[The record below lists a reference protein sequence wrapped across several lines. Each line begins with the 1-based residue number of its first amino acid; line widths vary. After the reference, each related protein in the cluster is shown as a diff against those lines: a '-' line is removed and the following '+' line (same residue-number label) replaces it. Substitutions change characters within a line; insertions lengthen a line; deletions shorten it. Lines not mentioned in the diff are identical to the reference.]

1 METELFCSSCAD
13 IKESQVKHLIRSSYL
28 GNVQWC
34 WINMN
39 ELFLIRLVWVWDFF
53 QLSLGYNGSKAK
65 SQQPYIASLGKKL
78 LSILPVVLFC
88 FMFIVYNKK
97 KKKWTGKLYLPEP
110 GVGVWSK
117 NNPGRRSLQMIGSLH
132 CNLRDNK
139 EHAECLMHYNH
150 RQEEARVKTG
160 SANVVICSVQS
171 LQLGIFIWCCWR
183 ERGMRKLEECSWIN
197 T

>member
-53 QLSLGYNGSKAK
+53 QLFLGYNGSKAK
-65 SQQPYIASLGKKL
+65 SQQPYITSLGKKL

-97 KKKWTGKLYLPEP
+97 KKKNGQASFIFQSRGRGCGAKTTLVD
-110 GVGVWSK
+110 GVSK
-117 NNPGRRSLQMIGSLH
+117 WLAA
-132 CNLRDNK
+132 C
-139 EHAECLMHYNH
+139 
-150 RQEEARVKTG
+150 T
-160 SANVVICSVQS
+160 VIWETTKNMQSV
-171 LQLGIFIWCCWR
+171 
-183 ERGMRKLEECSWIN
+183 
-197 T
+197 